1 MPFGFPAR
9 WPQRSPEQVRQGIL
23 DRFEPEPDP
32 RVRSWSDK
40 EIFPRGHPDYS
51 QGPVTDEHRVNPWRE
66 YLCGLG
72 VQPTLRGTRLDEG

>member
-1 MPFGFPAR
+1 MHFGFLAR
-9 WPQRSPEQVRQGIL
+9 RRPQRSHEQVRQGIL
-23 DRFEPEPDP
+23 EPDP
-32 RVRSWSDK
+32 NPRIRSWSDK